1 MHFIPSVVQLIPDPP
16 PAAGAGHIISPYRGI
31 ADSPRKFQPT
41 AHARQRTHRKETGHE
56 HQTGKSQLI
65 VLGTIICQMGLG
77 TIYTWSLFN
86 QPLVDKF
93 HWGLADVAT
102 TFSITSFFLAFAT
115 LFAGKLQERFGI
127 RNLTLCS
134 GILVGLGLIASAHV
148 SSLDMIYLLA
158 GVVVGFAVGIAY
170 ISTLSN
176 LIKWFPANK
185 GLISGISVGAFG
197 SGSLLFKYV
206 NAALIADVGVSGAF
220 FYWGAIVM
228 GLIVVGSLLL
238 KEPVLAT
245 NAAQPGANGLGNDFS
260 VRQMLATKEAY
271 LLFTI
276 FFAAC
281 MSGLYLIGIVKDM
294 GVQLAGMDLATAAN
308 TVSAVAIFNTAGRI
322 ILGTLSDKV
331 GRMRVISFTMLVT
344 VLAIVALSFMT
355 LNHTLFFICVG
366 AVAFCFGGNITVFPA
381 IVGDFFG
388 LKNHSK
394 NYGIIYQG
402 FGLGA
407 LAGSFVAK
415 YFGGF
420 HATFMVIGVL
430 SAASLLI
437 TLFIKAPKAV
447 EVESEETAQ
456 AAELAK
462 A

>member
-1 MHFIPSVVQLIPDPP
+1 M
-16 PAAGAGHIISPYRGI
+16 
-31 ADSPRKFQPT
+31 
-41 AHARQRTHRKETGHE
+41 RTKPVNR
-56 HQTGKSQLI
+56 SLI

-86 QPLVDKF
+86 QPLVEKF

-102 TFSITSFFLAFAT
+102 TFSITSFFLAFST

-127 RNLTLCS
+127 RNLTLAA
-134 GILVGLGLIASAHV
+134 GVLVGLGLIASAYV

-206 NAALIADVGVSGAF
+206 NAALIANAGVSAAF

-228 GLIVVGSLLL
+228 ALIVLGSLLL
-238 KEPVLAT
+238 KEPAAART
-245 NAAQPGANGLGNDFS
+245 PAAQRGQSADYS

-271 LLFTI
+271 LLFAI
-276 FFAAC
+276 FFSAC

-294 GVQLAGMDLATAAN
+294 GVQLAGMDVATAAN
-308 TVSAVAIFNTAGRI
+308 TVSAVAVFNTAGRI

-344 VLAIVALSFMT
+344 VLAIVALSTFT
-355 LNHTLFFICVG
+355 LSHSLFFLCVG

-407 LAGSFVAK
+407 LAGSFIAK

-420 HATFMVIGVL
+420 HATFIVIGVL
-430 SAASLLI
+430 SLLSLLI
-437 TLFIKAPKAV
+437 TLLIKTPQPAATAEQEEHQPADLVKA
-447 EVESEETAQ
+447 
-456 AAELAK
+456 
-462 A
+462 

>member
-1 MHFIPSVVQLIPDPP
+1 MGNANTGRR
-16 PAAGAGHIISPYRGI
+16 PAMNSKPANRS
-31 ADSPRKFQPT
+31 
-41 AHARQRTHRKETGHE
+41 
-56 HQTGKSQLI
+56 LI

-93 HWGLADVAT
+93 HWGLGDVAT

-127 RNLTLCS
+127 RNLTLAS
-134 GILVGLGLIASAHV
+134 GVLVGLGLIASAHV
-148 SSLDMIYLLA
+148 QSLDMIYLLA

-176 LIKWFPANK
+176 LIKWFPDNK

-206 NAALIADVGVSGAF
+206 NAALISGAGVSAAF
-220 FYWGAIVM
+220 FYWGVIVM
-228 GLIVVGSLLL
+228 ALIVLGSMLL
-238 KEPVLAT
+238 KEPEQV
-245 NAAQPGANGLGNDFS
+245 NQQANHGTLGNDYT
-260 VRQMLATKEAY
+260 VRQMLASKEAY
-271 LLFTI
+271 MLFVI

-344 VLAIVALSFMT
+344 ILAIAALSFLT
-355 LNHTLFFICVG
+355 LSHTLFFICVG

-407 LAGSFVAK
+407 LAGSFVANH
-415 YFGGF
+415 FGGF
-420 HATFMVIGVL
+420 HATFMVMGVL
-430 SAASLLI
+430 SVISLLI
-437 TLFIKAPKAV
+437 TLFIKVPKAV
-447 EVESEETAQ
+447 EQEEESH
-456 AAELAK
+456 AEPVFAK
-462 A
+462 ANG

>member
-1 MHFIPSVVQLIPDPP
+1 MNTK
-16 PAAGAGHIISPYRGI
+16 PANR
-31 ADSPRKFQPT
+31 
-41 AHARQRTHRKETGHE
+41 
-56 HQTGKSQLI
+56 LI

-245 NAAQPGANGLGNDFS
+245 NAAARRQRSGQRLQRAPDAGHQRSLPAVHHLLRCLHERS
-260 VRQMLATKEAY
+260 VPYRHRERH
-271 LLFTI
+271 
-276 FFAAC
+276 
-281 MSGLYLIGIVKDM
+281 
-294 GVQLAGMDLATAAN
+294 
-308 TVSAVAIFNTAGRI
+308 GRS
-322 ILGTLSDKV
+322 T
-331 GRMRVISFTMLVT
+331 GR
-344 VLAIVALSFMT
+344 
-355 LNHTLFFICVG
+355 
-366 AVAFCFGGNITVFPA
+366 
-381 IVGDFFG
+381 D
-388 LKNHSK
+388 
-394 NYGIIYQG
+394 G
-402 FGLGA
+402 FGHRRQHRVRRRHLQHRRPHHPG
-407 LAGSFVAK
+407 
-415 YFGGF
+415 Y
-420 HATFMVIGVL
+420 
-430 SAASLLI
+430 
-437 TLFIKAPKAV
+437 AV
-447 EVESEETAQ
+447 R
-456 AAELAK
+456 
-462 A
+462 